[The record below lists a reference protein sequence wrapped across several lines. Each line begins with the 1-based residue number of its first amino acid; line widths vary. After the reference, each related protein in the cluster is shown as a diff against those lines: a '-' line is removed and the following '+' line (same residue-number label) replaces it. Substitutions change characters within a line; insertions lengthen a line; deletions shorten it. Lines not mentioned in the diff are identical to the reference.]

1 MTEDIMKLFDQLY
14 INFTSLYN
22 KNNGSFGRIVEVKNK
37 KSKVRFNTADKDC
50 EYLYPDVYIYPLI
63 NGIVKLMIY
72 DDVTNIIKW
81 RMNPS
86 SNRFNVE
93 NLNIMKYT
101 GWIKQ
106 LDYNPQ
112 KVGKT
117 NLMYME
123 ADEVFN
129 AYITND

>member
-1 MTEDIMKLFDQLY
+1 MD
-14 INFTSLYN
+14 
-22 KNNGSFGRIVEVKNK
+22 
-37 KSKVRFNTADKDC
+37 
-50 EYLYPDVYIYPLI
+50 IYPLI
-63 NGIVKLMIY
+63 NGVVKLMIY
-72 DDVTNIIKW
+72 DDVTNTIKW

>member
-1 MTEDIMKLFDQLY
+1 MD
-14 INFTSLYN
+14 
-22 KNNGSFGRIVEVKNK
+22 
-37 KSKVRFNTADKDC
+37 
-50 EYLYPDVYIYPLI
+50 IYPLI
-63 NGIVKLMIY
+63 SGVVKLMIY
-72 DDVTNIIKW
+72 DDVTNTIKW
-81 RMNPS
+81 RINPS

>member
-1 MTEDIMKLFDQLY
+1 
-14 INFTSLYN
+14 
-22 KNNGSFGRIVEVKNK
+22 
-37 KSKVRFNTADKDC
+37 
-50 EYLYPDVYIYPLI
+50 
-63 NGIVKLMIY
+63 
-72 DDVTNIIKW
+72 
-81 RMNPS
+81 
-86 SNRFNVE
+86 
-93 NLNIMKYT
+93 MKYT